1 MRMSLSND
9 DIIYTPGVVVFKT
22 DTSAPATMPESEWYE
37 VDVITCAAPNLRD
50 NPKINNI

>member
-9 DIIYTPGVVVFKT
+9 DIIYTPGIVVFKT
-22 DTSAPATMPESEWYE
+22 DTAAPVTMPESEWYE